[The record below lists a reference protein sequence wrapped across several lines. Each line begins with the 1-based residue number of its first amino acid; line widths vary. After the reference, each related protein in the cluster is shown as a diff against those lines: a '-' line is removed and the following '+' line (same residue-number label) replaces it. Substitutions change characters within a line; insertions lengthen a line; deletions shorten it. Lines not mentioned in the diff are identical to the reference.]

1 MKFAIRDDDVSFF
14 TKPME
19 LESLYKDL
27 WEKNIPISFAVK
39 FLVAGNVKFFIKKKG
54 EI

>member
-1 MKFAIRDDDVSFF
+1 MWNYKNNWFYMKFAISDDDISFF

-27 WEKNIPISFAVK
+27 WEKNIPVSFAVN
-39 FLVAGNVKFFIKKKG
+39 FLLR
-54 EI
+54 EM